1 MRLLDV
7 LRSVL
12 LFLLCCLSGFCGAR
26 GAILV
31 DADAEWRFFR
41 GLEHP
46 SPGAPT
52 GWTTL
57 PFDDARW
64 ETGRATFYYGETG
77 FTGTELS
84 DMAGRYPTLFLRH
97 WFFVENPANLTD
109 VELRAICDD
118 GFVAYLNGV
127 RIASLNA
134 PASNPS
140 NTTLATANASEPV
153 PWQLYPVANA
163 ASLLVAGEN
172 VLAVVVL
179 NTSLGSSDLVFAGE
193 LSATE
198 IVSGPPSVASVSPAP
213 GVLTQLR
220 QITVTFDKPVTGV
233 TARDFLINGFS
244 ATSVTGSGTRYTFN
258 FSQPAYGT
266 VSIGWGPLHE
276 IRDLGTPPQPF
287 SGSAPGSV
295 WAYELL
301 DPDGPSVIRRQ
312 PPAGITVRQ
321 LREMEVIF
329 NRAVSGLDAAD
340 LLLNGTPAVS
350 VTGLGAGPYRFT
362 FAAPAATGTAAFSW
376 ASDHGIASEEA
387 MPHAFTGSSWT
398 CTVDPAAARPDLVI
412 NELLAE
418 NLSGRKDED
427 QDPEDWI
434 ELRTRGAA
442 PVNLAGWAIGT
453 SGDASE
459 AWVFPAVT
467 VPAGGYLRVWASG
480 KDRREIV
487 AGRDLHTDFKLNPN
501 GDTLRLFGP
510 ELPRELADSIKYGRQ
525 GADYS
530 FGRQGG
536 VGAGDDVWRY
546 FATPTPGAANGV
558 STVTDAVADVHFS
571 VERGFYDSPFQLTL
585 ACATPGAVI
594 RYTTNG
600 SPPLGNNGFLY
611 DGPILIAANRV
622 IRAAAT
628 LENYVPSGIQT
639 HTYLYNLPARQR
651 SLPALSL
658 VTATNNLYGRTG
670 IMESN
675 PRNTQ
680 NHGPAWERPVSVE
693 YLRPADNSGFHVDAG
708 LRIQGGG
715 YIRGIYNYRSSSL
728 PESKYS
734 FRLYFRGEYGQG
746 RLNYRLFPGTT
757 VESFDTLVLRAGMN
771 DHSNPFI
778 KDELCR
784 QLSSDLGL
792 VASHGTF
799 VHLFLNGVYRGYYNP
814 TERIDDDFLQTYHGG
829 GENWDLMASSSEL
842 REGDAA
848 SWNQLMQLAQT
859 TLATNTANYL
869 KYQSRL
875 DLTNFVDYLLMP
887 IYVDADDWPHNNWR
901 AARERM
907 SGSLWRFYH
916 WDVEWSFGDPDGH
929 SVSFNTITGQLSA
942 TSPPWGGAEIARLF
956 NALKR
961 NPEFRMLFAD
971 RAHRALFNGGAL
983 TDEHLRARFEQIKAA
998 LQVSVTIPGFRNAM
1012 IANWITGRRR
1022 HVLTHLDRAGF
1033 LQSSNAPAFAPFGGV
1048 VPAGFPLE
1056 ITNLSGT
1063 IYYTTDGSDPRV
1075 PFTDEVAPTARPY
1088 TGPIL
1093 VDHPML
1099 LRTRSLSETNWS
1111 ALSEA
1116 SFQVGAAGVSVRIT
1130 ELMYHPPGGDAYE
1143 FIELANTGSTPVDLS
1158 GFQFDG
1164 VNFRFATPF
1173 PLLAPGAR
1181 LVLASDAQPASFAA
1195 RYPGVAVAGYFG
1207 GALSNGGERI
1217 ALLDREGRVVDAVTY
1232 RDDGA
1237 WPRAADGEG
1246 ASLELA
1252 SLTGDPNAPA
1262 TWQSS
1267 TRPGGTPGA
1276 ANGAPVRPAVE
1287 IHEIAASV
1295 AGKDWIELHNRG
1307 ESPVALENWSLTDDP
1322 EQPRRYVLPAGTV
1335 LAPGGYL
1342 RIAAD
1347 AAGSASGLN
1356 TRFGLD
1362 ADGETL
1368 ALFDAATN
1376 VVDSIAF
1383 GPQARGYT
1391 LGRVGE
1397 EGGWTLCDPTP
1408 GDRNEPA
1415 AAAPVSA
1422 LALNEFLADS
1432 EDGDD
1437 WIELHNTSE
1446 LPAVV
1451 TGCFL
1456 STSNALHR
1464 VRAPVFVAPGGF
1476 AVLIADEVPGP
1487 SHLPFKL
1494 PASGGRIALADPD
1507 GIPVTEVIYG
1517 SQTPLVSL
1525 GRLPDGAGDWT
1536 PLPFSATP
1544 GASNALAAP
1553 GATVR
1558 FSELMARNESA
1569 AIAPGGRI
1577 ADWVEIENGDTNTV
1591 DLGGAELRLNGLTG
1605 AAFPPGFRLEPGAR
1619 TLVWATSDR
1628 LPGAALNLGVGLPD
1642 QGATLELVD
1651 ARGRLLDR
1659 LAYGSQLAD
1668 QTAGR
1673 TDAEWTLLGSA
1684 TPGAANAP
1692 AAPLADP
1699 SQVRINEWL
1708 AVTSTDSEWFEL
1720 VNLDP
1725 LPVDLGGCF
1734 LTDDPSLGGIT
1745 RFPIAPL
1752 SFVPG
1757 GGFARYFADGE
1768 PELGP
1773 DHVNF
1778 RLSQFGE
1785 TLRLSQRN
1793 RALVDAVS
1801 FAVQSTN
1808 VSEGRL
1814 PDGSPRILRL
1824 PEPSPLA
1831 PNAPDYD
1838 GDGDG
1843 LPDAWEYRAGLDPN
1857 DPLDA
1862 ALDPDGDGFDN
1873 RSEYAAGTDP
1883 QDAASALRLA
1893 VTVTAEGQVRLR
1905 FHAVEGRAY
1914 RLAVR
1919 TTLAGE
1925 AEWTPILD
1933 IPAGVIPHEMWH
1945 TDTAPY
1951 DPALDRFYRVILR

>member
-1 MRLLDV
+1 MRLFDV
-7 LRSVL
+7 LRRGL
-12 LFLLCCLSGFCGAR
+12 LFLLASLPGICGAR

-41 GLEHP
+41 GVQHP
-46 SPGAPT
+46 SPGVPA
-52 GWTTL
+52 GWTAL
-57 PFDDARW
+57 PFDDTPWGAA
-64 ETGRATFYYGETG
+64 RATFYYGETA
-77 FTGTELS
+77 FTGTELT
-84 DMAGRYPTLFLRH
+84 DMAGRYATLFLRRR
-97 WFFVENPANLTD
+97 FVVENPANLTD

-134 PASNPS
+134 PASHPTH
-140 NTTLATANASEPV
+140 TTLATANASEPV
-153 PWQLYPVANA
+153 PWRVYPVANA
-163 ASLLVAGEN
+163 ASLLTAGEN

-179 NTSLGSSDLVFAGE
+179 NTSLGSSDLVFAAE

-198 IVSGPPSVASVSPAP
+198 IVPGPPSVASVSPAP
-213 GVLTQLR
+213 GVVSQLQ

-233 TARDFLINGFS
+233 AARDFLINGFS
-244 ATSVTGSGTRYTFN
+244 ATGVTGSGIRYTFT
-258 FSQPAYGT
+258 FPQPAYGT

-321 LREMEVIF
+321 LQEVEVLF
-329 NRAVSGLDAAD
+329 NRAVSGVDAAD
-340 LLLNGTPAVS
+340 LRLNGSSAVS
-350 VTGLGAGPYRFT
+350 VSGFGAGPYRFT
-362 FAAPAATGTAAFSW
+362 FPAPAAAGAATFSW
-376 ASDHGIASEEA
+376 APDHGIASEEVV
-387 MPHAFTGSSWT
+387 PHEFIGASWT
-398 CTVDPAAARPDLVI
+398 DTVDPGAARPDIVI

-434 ELRTRGAA
+434 ELRNRGAS
-442 PVNLAGWAIGT
+442 PVNLAGWALGT

-459 AWVFPAVT
+459 AWVFPAVN
-467 VPAGGYLRVWASG
+467 VPAGGYLRVWASA
-480 KDRREIV
+480 KDRREVV

-510 ELPRELADSIKYGRQ
+510 ELPRELADSIEYGRQ

-536 VGAGDDVWRY
+536 AGAGNDVWRY

-558 STVTDAVADVHFS
+558 STVTNAVAEVHFS
-571 VERGFYDSPFQLTL
+571 VERGFYDGPFQLTL
-585 ACATPGAVI
+585 ACATPGATI

-600 SPPLGNNGFLY
+600 SPPLGTNGFVY

-628 LENYVPSGIQT
+628 LEHHLPSGIQT
-639 HTYLYNLPARQR
+639 HTYLCNLPARQR

-658 VTATNNLYGRTG
+658 VTATNNLYGRNG
-670 IMESN
+670 IMEYN
-675 PRNTQ
+675 PRNTL

-693 YLRPADNSGFHVDAG
+693 YLRPVDNSGFHVDAG

-715 YIRGIYNYRSSSL
+715 YIRGIYNYRSGGL

-746 RLNYRLFPGTT
+746 RLDYPLFPGTT

-792 VASHGTF
+792 AASHGTF

-814 TERIDDDFLQTYHGG
+814 VERIDDDFLQTYHGG
-829 GENWDLMASSSEL
+829 GENWDLMASMSEL
-842 REGDAA
+842 REGDLV

-859 TLATNTANYL
+859 TPATNTANYL

-901 AARERM
+901 AARERVP
-907 SGSLWRFYH
+907 GGLWRFYH
-916 WDVEWSFGDPDGH
+916 WDVEWSFGDPAGH
-929 SVSFNTITGQLSA
+929 SVSFNTINGQLSS
-942 TSPPWGGAEIARLF
+942 TSPPWGGAEIARVF
-956 NALKR
+956 NSLKR
-961 NPEFRMLFAD
+961 NPEFRMFFAD
-971 RAHRALFNGGAL
+971 RVHRAFFNDGAL
-983 TDEHLRARFEQIKAA
+983 TDERVRTRYEEIKAA
-998 LQVSVTIPGFRNAM
+998 AQVTTTISGFRNSL
-1012 IANWITGRRR
+1012 IANWINGRRR

-1033 LQSSNAPAFAPFGGV
+1033 LRSSNAPAFAPFGGV

-1056 ITNLSGT
+1056 ITNLNGT
-1063 IYYTTDGSDPRV
+1063 IYYTTDGSDPRT
-1075 PFTDEVAPTARPY
+1075 PFTDEVAPAARQY

-1093 VDHPML
+1093 VDRPMF

-1111 ALSEA
+1111 ALTEA

-1143 FIELANTGSTPVDLS
+1143 FIELTNTGSTPVDLS

-1173 PLLAPGAR
+1173 PPLAPGAR
-1181 LVLASDAQPASFAA
+1181 LVLVNNAQPSSFAA
-1195 RYPGVAVAGYFG
+1195 RYPEVAVAGYFG
-1207 GALSNGGERI
+1207 ASLSNGGERI

-1232 RDDGA
+1232 GDDGA
-1237 WPRAADGEG
+1237 WSRAADGEG

-1252 SLTGDPNAPA
+1252 SLTGDPDAPA
-1262 TWQSS
+1262 TWQPSA
-1267 TRPGGTPGA
+1267 RPGGTPGA

-1287 IHEIAASV
+1287 IHEVAAWV
-1295 AGKDWIELHNRG
+1295 AGEDWIELHNRG
-1307 ESPVALENWSLTDDP
+1307 VSPAALAGWSLTDDP
-1322 EQPRRYVLPAGTV
+1322 EQPRRYVLPAETV

-1342 RIAAD
+1342 RITAD
-1347 AAGSASGLN
+1347 ASAPAGGLN
-1356 TRFGLD
+1356 ARFGLD
-1362 ADGETL
+1362 ANGEML
-1368 ALFDAATN
+1368 ALFDADTN

-1391 LGRVGE
+1391 LGRIGA

-1408 GDRNEPA
+1408 GEQNEPA
-1415 AAAPVSA
+1415 ATAPVSA

-1432 EDGDD
+1432 EDGED

-1451 TGCFL
+1451 TGSFL
-1456 STSNALHR
+1456 ATSNALHP
-1464 VRAPVFVAPGGF
+1464 VRAPVFVSPGGF
-1476 AVLIADEVPGP
+1476 AVLLADEVPGP

-1494 PASGGRIALADPD
+1494 PAAGGRIALADPD

-1517 SQTPLVSL
+1517 SQTPLVPL
-1525 GRLPDGAGDWT
+1525 GRIPDGAGDWM

-1544 GASNALAAP
+1544 GASNVLTAP
-1553 GATVR
+1553 GATAR

-1569 AIAPGGRI
+1569 PIAPGDRI
-1577 ADWVEIENGDTNTV
+1577 ADWVEIENGDTHTV
-1591 DLGGAELRLNGLTG
+1591 DLGGGELRVDGLPG
-1605 AAFPPGFRLEPGAR
+1605 AVFPPGFRLEPGAR
-1619 TLVWATSDR
+1619 TLVWATPDR
-1628 LPGAALNLGVGLPD
+1628 LPGVLLNVGVGLPD
-1642 QGATLELVD
+1642 QGATLELMD

-1659 LAYGSQLAD
+1659 LAYGFQLPD
-1668 QTAGR
+1668 RSAGR
-1673 TDAEWTLLGSA
+1673 TEAGWSLLESA
-1684 TPGAANAP
+1684 TPGATNTP
-1692 AAPLADP
+1692 AAPLGDP

-1708 AVTSTDSEWFEL
+1708 AVTSADSEWFEL

-1725 LPVDLGGCF
+1725 LPVDLGGFF
-1734 LTDDPSLGGIT
+1734 LTDDPSLGGIP
-1745 RFPIAPL
+1745 RFPIVPL

-1757 GGFARYFADGE
+1757 GGFVRYFADGD
-1768 PELGP
+1768 PERGP
-1773 DHVNF
+1773 NHVNF
-1778 RLSQFGE
+1778 RLNQLGE
-1785 TLRLSQRN
+1785 TLRLSHQN
-1793 RALVDAVS
+1793 RALVDAVY

-1814 PDGSPRILRL
+1814 PDGSPRIRRL
-1824 PEPSPLA
+1824 PWQSPLA
-1831 PNAPDYD
+1831 PNAPDFD
-1838 GDGDG
+1838 SDGDG
-1843 LPDAWEYRAGLDPN
+1843 LPDAWEYRAGLDS
-1857 DPLDA
+1857 
-1862 ALDPDGDGFDN
+1862 DGDGFDN

-1883 QDAASALRLA
+1883 QDGASALRLA
-1893 VTVTAEGQVRLR
+1893 VTIGEDGQVQLR

-1914 RLAVR
+1914 RIAVR
-1919 TTLAGE
+1919 PALAGD
-1925 AEWTPILD
+1925 ADWTPLVD
-1933 IPAGVIPHEMWH
+1933 IPAGIIPHEIQH
-1945 TDTAPY
+1945 TDTRPS
-1951 DPALDRFYRVILR
+1951 DPASERFYQVILR